1 MIIPKGFTEQVK
13 QHKKADVGYVQ
24 RMTSLATMSNI
35 NTGSDTALAVI
46 QQAVKS
52 TIYQDKLS
60 SGAMTEDEMNQLEDP
75 VLLSETTVVGDKADS
90 EQFCSDVP
98 LLGTEH
104 GSAYNNVRSYNVL
117 GSDDT

>member
-1 MIIPKGFTEQVK
+1 
-13 QHKKADVGYVQ
+13 
-24 RMTSLATMSNI
+24 MTSLATMSNI

-60 SGAMTEDEMNQLEDP
+60 SGTMTEDEMNQLEDP
-75 VLLSETTVVGDKADS
+75 VLLSETTVVGDKADKV

-98 LLGTEH
+98 LLSTEH
-104 GSAYNNVRSYNVL
+104 GSAYNN
-117 GSDDT
+117 GSFL